1 MERTPIT
8 GAPQCEARAWLFAL
22 SSVLLLSWVQ
32 PAACQ
37 TEVEFASFYVVSE
50 YDEARDPAAD
60 LQMTVERAQKEGKR
74 ILLEVGGTWCGWC
87 KLLDAVHPRQCQG
100 VGEAGQ
106 WLPDHEGQLEHRG
119 TRTRPSW
126 ANTRTSRVTLS
137 FFVLE
142 KDGTFLHAQN
152 TGDLEEGRSYNEE
165 VLLAFLDEW
174 APKG

>member
-1 MERTPIT
+1 MRSPT
-8 GAPQCEARAWLFAL
+8 WLFAL

-60 LQMTVERAQKEGKR
+60 LMMTIERAQKEGKR

-87 KLLDAVHPRQCQG
+87 TLLDAYIHDNAKVSEKLASGFLITKINYSTANKNEAFLGQYPDIQG
-100 VGEAGQ
+100 Y
-106 WLPDHEGQLEHRG
+106 P
-119 TRTRPSW
+119 
-126 ANTRTSRVTLS
+126 
-137 FFVLE
+137 FIFVLE

-165 VLLAFLDEW
+165 ALLAFLDEW
-174 APKG
+174 APEG